1 MKECQICHR
10 TEDKCRIRTIKSMD
24 LCPKHVMQYYRYGC
38 FLDRTIY
45 DPNDYVL
52 HDDYA
57 EIILR
62 NKDCEEVGRAIID
75 LEDVELCK
83 KYKWYLRE
91 SLHTNYAIARLVGD
105 KKIFL
110 HRLIIDYNGPNPIDH
125 IDHNGLNNRRGNL
138 RICSTSE
145 NIFNRRNSPKGVR
158 QVPSGR
164 YAATIMK
171 DYNSIYLGTFD
182 TYEEARQARKKAEKE
197 LFGDIGQQAT
207 EWQKISVLR
216 MRSGT
221 RRMATLFRAI
231 ATIAISTWS
240 KVRTQALSRNWC
252 CMAKSSRGIWMAV
265 PHFMRTLM
273 SI

>member
-1 MKECQICHR
+1 MKECQVCHR
-10 TEDKCRIRTIKSMD
+10 SEAECRIRTITGMN
-24 LCPKHVMQYYRYGC
+24 LCPRHITQYYRYGC

-52 HDDYA
+52 YDDCA

-91 SLHTNYAIARLVGD
+91 SLHTSYAMARLVGD

-110 HRLIIDYNGPNPIDH
+110 HRLITDYNGPNPIDH
-125 IDHNGLNNRRGNL
+125 IDHDGLNNRRSNL
-138 RICSTSE
+138 RVCSTSE
-145 NIFNRRNSPKGVR
+145 NIFNQRNSRKGVR

-164 YAATIMK
+164 YVATIMK
-171 DYNSIYLGTFD
+171 DYKAIYLGTFD
-182 TYEEARQARKKAEKE
+182 TYEEAREARIKAEKN

-207 EWQKISVLR
+207 EWRKTSVLK
-216 MRSGT
+216 MRNGT
-221 RRMATLFRAI
+221 KKTDTLFLVI
-231 ATIAISTWS
+231 ATTAISIS
-240 KVRTQALSRNWC
+240 
-252 CMAKSSRGIWMAV
+252 
-265 PHFMRTLM
+265 
-273 SI
+273 